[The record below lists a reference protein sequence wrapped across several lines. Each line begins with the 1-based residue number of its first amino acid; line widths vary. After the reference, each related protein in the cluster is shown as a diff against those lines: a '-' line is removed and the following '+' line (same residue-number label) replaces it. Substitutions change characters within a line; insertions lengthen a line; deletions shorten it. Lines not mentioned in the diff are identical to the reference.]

1 MIFRM
6 ISFCLDKIDLLS
18 IQGKNSVKE
27 NENYNF
33 IDYFNY
39 IFYPTFFF
47 ISPFVTYKNFY
58 QVFVSISLSKRVNIF
73 LNSSSIRS
81 KID

>member
-18 IQGKNSVKE
+18 IHGKNSVK
-27 NENYNF
+27 ENYNF

-58 QVFVSISLSKRVNIF
+58 QIFVSIAFK
-73 LNSSSIRS
+73 
-81 KID
+81 